1 MKLKPQPRAQ
11 PSAGRKGSRGAAR
24 PARRGGGRGKMAR
37 RPGPSLRSRV
47 TRRMPPLGRL
57 LAAVAGVAAAAGLIA
72 LLNGPWLLV
81 TDVAWGGD
89 HYTNDDD
96 VADVLGELRG
106 ASMLSVDTTALAA
119 SLERLP
125 AVAEATVQVLLPG
138 RIEAQ
143 VVERTPAF
151 VWQTPGAR
159 LIGASDG
166 TLFAALPVDEPLPAT
181 MDGLSVIIDDR
192 RGGHLLRVGDEIP
205 AGLVDVAERLT
216 AIDAAALGSAA
227 SATTMRVSLD
237 DTYGFQ
243 LIADDPGWR
252 IAFGFYTADPEEA
265 ATNLGGRIDD
275 QVAAVRTLFAA
286 EAEAGIGWVDARNP
300 GKVYFRAKG

>member
-1 MKLKPQPRAQ
+1 
-11 PSAGRKGSRGAAR
+11 
-24 PARRGGGRGKMAR
+24 MAR

-47 TRRMPPLGRL
+47 ARRMPPLGRL
-57 LAAVAGVAAAAGLIA
+57 LAAVAGVAAGAGLIA
-72 LLNGPWLLV
+72 LVNGPWLRV
-81 TDVAWGGD
+81 TDVAWAGD
-89 HYTNDDD
+89 SYTDADD
-96 VADVLGELRG
+96 VAEVLSRAQG
-106 ASMLSVDTTALAA
+106 ASPLSVDTTALAA

-125 AVAEATVQVLLPG
+125 AVADASVQVLLPG

-151 VWQTPGAR
+151 VWQTPLAR
-159 LIGASDG
+159 LVGASDG
-166 TLFAALPVDEPLPAT
+166 TLFAALPLNEPLPASL
-181 MDGLSVIIDDR
+181 DGLSIIDDDR
-192 RGGHLLRVGDEIP
+192 RRARLMRVGDEIP

-216 AIDAAALGSAA
+216 TIDAAALGS
-227 SATTMRVSLD
+227 SAMATAMTVSLD

-243 LIADDPGWR
+243 LAADDPGWR

-265 ATNLGGRIDD
+265 ATNLADRLED